1 MTIYIWKSTSIK
13 DVETNRKGYAKFSEH
28 VPNSFVINIKA
39 KKYVQIIKNNQSP
52 PSKLQTI
59 YHYMIINYTFSL
71 LKLFINKSIL
81 SFLWGMKNKKKIAL
95 NYMYLEKV
103 YPNIRESL

>member
-1 MTIYIWKSTSIK
+1 MTIYTWKSTGIK
-13 DVETNRKGYAKFSEH
+13 DLETNRKGYAKFSEH
-28 VPNSFVINIKA
+28 VLNPFVINIKA
-39 KKYVQIIKNNQSP
+39 KIYVQIIKNNQSP

-59 YHYMIINYTFSL
+59 YHYMIINYTFKL

-81 SFLWGMKNKKKIAL
+81 SFFAGYEESKKNCT
-95 NYMYLEKV
+95 YLEKV